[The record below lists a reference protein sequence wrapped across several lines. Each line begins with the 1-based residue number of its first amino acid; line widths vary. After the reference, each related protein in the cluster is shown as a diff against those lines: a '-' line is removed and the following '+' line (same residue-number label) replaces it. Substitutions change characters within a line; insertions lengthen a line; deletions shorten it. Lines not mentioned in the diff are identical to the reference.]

1 MLRQVRLKKNHN
13 KQKQKKD
20 YRQWYFG
27 TINEKGSLEFNTVKN
42 EIENKFNTTISSTT
56 FPMKVTIENT
66 NYIVDNKGKVEIKE
80 IVSAEYNRD
89 GIEIGDYIDYV
100 PDIVSTPY
108 PQERVAFKYTGAHN
122 DDIPQEHLK
131 WRILRKY
138 DDGSMDIISDSTT
151 KKIGLNLSQGY
162 NNGVFLLNDIAR
174 TLYSKPSKGI
184 YARSLNWEDD
194 EYWLNTTPENHKTQ
208 MSISEE
214 IIMNKNVG
222 DKIDIIDY
230 MQSQNNKSRSDSI
243 ITELLEPNQIEK
255 TLTQNTTIKRSG
267 YYIVYP
273 FSDYGKAEHI
283 LGEMTSE
290 SWRATRVDG
299 MIYYNDGTAMGDR
312 MFAPGYGGILCLRS
326 VVRLNSTTK
335 LQKSINASNAAGTPH
350 KILEY

>member
-1 MLRQVRLKKNHN
+1 M
-13 KQKQKKD
+13 
-20 YRQWYFG
+20 
-27 TINEKGSLEFNTVKN
+27 
-42 EIENKFNTTISSTT
+42 
-56 FPMKVTIENT
+56 
-66 NYIVDNKGKVEIKE
+66 
-80 IVSAEYNRD
+80 
-89 GIEIGDYIDYV
+89 
-100 PDIVSTPY
+100 
-108 PQERVAFKYTGAHN
+108 AFKYTGWSYN
-122 DDIPQEHLK
+122 EDIPQENLR

-138 DDGSMDIISDSTT
+138 DDGSMDIISDATT

-162 NNGVFLLNDIAR
+162 NNGVFLLNDIAK

-194 EYWLNTTPENHKTQ
+194 EYWLNTTPENHKMQ

-312 MFAPGYGGILCLRS
+312 IFAPGYGGRLCLRS
-326 VVRLNSTTK
+326 VVRLRPTTK
-335 LQKSINASNAAGTPH
+335 LQKSTNASNVGGTPH

>member
-1 MLRQVRLKKNHN
+1 M
-13 KQKQKKD
+13 
-20 YRQWYFG
+20 
-27 TINEKGSLEFNTVKN
+27 
-42 EIENKFNTTISSTT
+42 
-56 FPMKVTIENT
+56 
-66 NYIVDNKGKVEIKE
+66 
-80 IVSAEYNRD
+80 
-89 GIEIGDYIDYV
+89 
-100 PDIVSTPY
+100 
-108 PQERVAFKYTGAHN
+108 AFKYTGWLYN
-122 DDIPQEHLK
+122 DDIPQENLR

-162 NNGVFLLNDIAR
+162 NNGVFLLNDIAK

-194 EYWLNTTPENHKTQ
+194 EYWLNTTPENHKMQ

-230 MQSQNNKSRSDSI
+230 MQLQNNKNRSDSI

-255 TLTQNTTIKRSG
+255 TLTQNITIKRSG

-273 FSDYGKAEHI
+273 FSDYGKAEHV

-326 VVRLNSTTK
+326 VVRLKSTTK
-335 LQKSINASNAAGTPH
+335 LQKSINASNAGGTPH